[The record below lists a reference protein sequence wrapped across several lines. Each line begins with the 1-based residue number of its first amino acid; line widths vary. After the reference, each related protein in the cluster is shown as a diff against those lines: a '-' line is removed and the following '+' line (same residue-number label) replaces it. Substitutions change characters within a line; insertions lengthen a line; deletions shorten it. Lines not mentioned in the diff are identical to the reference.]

1 MSDAGP
7 TVQQN
12 RGDVLV
18 QLGDALRDA
27 QEMLA
32 HERRLSRD
40 LYAGKMRYRGAF
52 EQAAIG
58 MAIADPEGRWI
69 EVNPALSDLL
79 GYDEQEL
86 LSIRFHEITHPDDL
100 AQNIELFE
108 RAIAGEIDR
117 YQMEKRFIHKAGHH
131 VWAALNVVA
140 VRDNGGRTSYL
151 IAQMANVSERK
162 RAEALLRESEARY
175 RSLSTAAPVGI
186 FQSDA
191 EGRITYANPRV
202 LQIFELEEREGLG
215 HGWMMR
221 LHPDDAATVVER
233 WSGALAAGGEFEH
246 EHRLLLPGDRI
257 RWVRCRSSPI
267 RAMPGVVPG
276 TVGTIEDI
284 TERKGLEAQLRQ
296 AQKMEAVGQLAGGV
310 AHDFNNLLTV
320 INVHAE
326 LALETLGP
334 DEGLHADLTEIS
346 RAAGRAAALTR
357 QLLAFSRKQVMQP
370 QLLDLRDVIAGV
382 APMLSRLIGEDI
394 TVETVVPCDIGT
406 VRADPG
412 QLEQVLV
419 NLAVNARD
427 AMPGGGRLVLE
438 ASNLDL
444 GHDQGRRRDGI
455 APGRYVLLVVRDTG
469 CGMAP
474 DELERI
480 FEPFFTTKPVGLGTG
495 LGLPTVYGIV
505 KQSGGHIWVDSE
517 RGRGTTVTLCLP
529 RVMEAVEVDRPE
541 VARMP
546 GPRGAET
553 VLVVEDEDAVRNLA
567 RRILERQGYAVLE
580 ARRGHEAVALAATH
594 AGTIDLLLTDIVMPE
609 MNGRVLAEQLSE
621 AHPGLRV
628 LYMSGYTDDEIVR
641 RGMFDRGTGFLE
653 KPFSAE
659 TLARAIRSA
668 LDAERVAR

>member
-7 TVQQN
+7 IRQQN

-18 QLGDALRDA
+18 QLGNALRDA

-32 HERRLSRD
+32 HERRLARD
-40 LYAGKMRYRGAF
+40 LHASKARYRGAF

-58 MAIADPEGRWI
+58 MAITDPAGRWI

-86 LSIRFHEITHPDDL
+86 LSIPFREITHPDDL
-100 AQNIELFE
+100 AQNLELFE

-131 VWAALNVVA
+131 VWAALDVVA
-140 VRDNGGRTSYL
+140 VRDSGGSTSYL

-162 RAEALLRESEARY
+162 RAEELLRENEARY

-221 LHPDDAATVVER
+221 LHPEDAARVVEQ
-233 WSGALAAGGEFEH
+233 WSIALAEGREFEH
-246 EHRLLLPGDRI
+246 EHRLLLPNNRI

-267 RAMPGVVPG
+267 RGTEGVVPG
-276 TVGTIEDI
+276 VVGTIEDI

-326 LALETLGP
+326 LALETLTS

-382 APMLSRLIGEDI
+382 APMLARLIGEDI
-394 TVETVVPCDIGT
+394 AVETVVPCDIGT

-427 AMPGGGRLVLE
+427 AMPGGGRLVLK
-438 ASNLDL
+438 ASNLVV
-444 GHDQGRRRDGI
+444 GQQQERRRDGI
-455 APGRYVLLVVRDTG
+455 APGEYVLLLVCDTG
-469 CGMAP
+469 CGMTP
-474 DELERI
+474 DELERV

-505 KQSGGHIWVDSE
+505 KQSGGHIWLDSE
-517 RGRGTTVTLCLP
+517 PGRGTTVTLCLP
-529 RVMEAVEVDRPE
+529 RVMEPAASEPPSDNRPP
-541 VARMP
+541 R
-546 GPRGAET
+546 PRGVET
-553 VLVVEDEDAVRNLA
+553 VLIVEDEEAVRGLA

-580 ARRGHEAVALAATH
+580 ARGGREALALAATH
-594 AGTIDLLLTDIVMPE
+594 DGAIDLLLTDIVMPG
-609 MNGRVLAEQLSE
+609 MNGRLLAEQLLD
-621 AHPGLRV
+621 AHPELRV

-659 TLARAIRSA
+659 TLARAIRAA
-668 LDAERVAR
+668 LDAERTLA